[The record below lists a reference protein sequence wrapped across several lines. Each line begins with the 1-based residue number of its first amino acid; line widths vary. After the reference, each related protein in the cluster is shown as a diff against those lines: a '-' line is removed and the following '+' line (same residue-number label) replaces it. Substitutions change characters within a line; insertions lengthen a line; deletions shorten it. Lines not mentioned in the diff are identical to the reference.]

1 MQRVICDQ
9 CLRSLTI
16 LLVVIMVVLAGI
28 LTPWWMKMR
37 FYSEHI
43 ETMSNQIV
51 RFESMLARHP
61 QLEAQLG
68 QMRQQLA
75 TSDYFLEAANPAL
88 AAADLQQRVRRVIE
102 SNGGQ
107 LVSTQNL
114 TSPANDELIEVII
127 RVRMTGGI
135 ESLGRALYELEGG
148 SPLLLVDNLGVRSN
162 KRYLGRGQ
170 NRVVE
175 FHQDVNF
182 DLIGFLQRRG

>member
-16 LLVVIMVVLAGI
+16 LLVVIVVVLAGI

-114 TSPANDELIEVII
+114 TSPADDELIEVII

>member
-16 LLVVIMVVLAGI
+16 LLVVIVVVLAGI